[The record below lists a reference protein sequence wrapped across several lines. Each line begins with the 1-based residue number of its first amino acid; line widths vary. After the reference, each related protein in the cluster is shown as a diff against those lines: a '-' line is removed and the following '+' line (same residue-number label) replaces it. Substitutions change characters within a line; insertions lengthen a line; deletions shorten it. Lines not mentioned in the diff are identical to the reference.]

1 MASSNFVSWVN
12 RTPVRDLTWPP
23 PVKQWNTQFIRK
35 ALDDPD
41 WISLTRVSFKRDAF
55 SRNRRIAKDKANK
68 IASSVRSKF
77 WNSSGFQSNL
87 NLLMRN
93 SNFVSFSRH
102 LIPHYFYLESLETS
116 VVWIQPAERIR
127 LLEIPMW
134 KSTLEAIRG
143 VSRKSLETKKLQSL

>member
-93 SNFVSFSRH
+93 SNFESFSRH
-102 LIPHYFYLESLETS
+102 LIPHYFDLESFESKPPSFEFSLRKGSGFSKFQCENPHWKPFEES
-116 VVWIQPAERIR
+116 QEKVERLR
-127 LLEIPMW
+127 
-134 KSTLEAIRG
+134 S
-143 VSRKSLETKKLQSL
+143 